1 MGQVGGKAQLDE
13 TYFVQKVKLGQGTFG
28 TVWRA
33 RDRANGHTVAIK
45 QLDKASLP
53 RRGVSRKD
61 IEREV
66 SMMKAC
72 DHINITKLF
81 DTFEDDTSIYLA
93 LEYCDGG
100 DFGDKVNE
108 IGLAMTEV
116 MVAEWMRQIS
126 AALDHLHAKSICHR
140 DIKPDN
146 FMVADERLLKLADF
160 GLAVYVPPGTLLT
173 DKCGTPAFM
182 APEQHQM
189 PRLSRGYS
197 FAADMWAAGV
207 SMYMVM
213 FGGKHPF
220 LTSRGGL
227 DEKLLLNGTL
237 DFRDTENV
245 AAKGLNFLGLGH
257 IAQLR
262 FSDHCR
268 SFCQNMVV
276 PNQEARLT
284 ARAALQ
290 SPWIQAAAPP
300 VIIPKP
306 KAGPTRASSVEPL
319 PVEPPIGARQRNA
332 SMERPS
338 GYPKAPAA
346 GGAAAGAAA
355 AAAPLKFLAQKT
367 AAAAGAATGAV
378 RRFAPGG
385 GAPSPPSMPSPAP
398 GPPAAELQRHREL
411 EGENR
416 RLRGELEQV
425 KEKEK
430 RQVQDLQ
437 KQKTK
442 DASALDR
449 TAVAA
454 EQVPDSSLGLFSN
467 RILPVGTRCRYD
479 PTSSSG
485 HGLLAATVEGY
496 NEDDGT
502 YNLDIRKHASPD
514 RIAPVRDAS
523 VREAWSRG
531 FLVAYFSDS
540 VKKWLPAVIQSY
552 NIDDFTY
559 NLDIREHAD
568 CDRIRAQLDRRFAP
582 VHMSDAG
589 PPVVAAGSD
598 PSKTAS
604 ARKSGRETTR
614 HFKDSAGAEGPMRTP
629 SPEGHVA
636 GPGVVMSP
644 AGGSPLIHVGPGFW
658 CLVPEH
664 GLAVIDSWKR
674 EDNSVEV
681 ELGACGGQKLQV
693 KFEVLRAPN
702 ELRCCWPKG
711 TAVSYS
717 SASAGGWIDAHV
729 VSFNGHTLRYDLDV
743 RMEAD
748 PDKVRPR

>member
-33 RDRANGHTVAIK
+33 RHRANGHTVAIK

-116 MVAEWMRQIS
+116 MVAEWMQQIC
-126 AALDHLHAKSICHR
+126 AALDHLHAKNICHR

-189 PRLSRGYS
+189 PRLSRGYN

-237 DFRDTENV
+237 DFRDTEHV

-276 PNQEARLT
+276 PNQETRLT

-290 SPWIQAAAPP
+290 SPWLQAARPPAP
-300 VIIPKP
+300 KAR
-306 KAGPTRASSVEPL
+306 AGPTRASSVEPL
-319 PVEPPIGARQRNA
+319 PVETPMRARQRNA

-338 GYPKAPAA
+338 GHPKAAAA

-355 AAAPLKFLAQKT
+355 AVAPVKFLAQKT
-367 AAAAGAATGAV
+367 AAAAGAAAGAV
-378 RRFAPGG
+378 KRLAPGA
-385 GAPSPPSMPSPAP
+385 GAAAPSMPSPPP
-398 GPPAAELQRHREL
+398 GPTAAELQRQREL
-411 EGENR
+411 EEIR
-416 RLRGELEQV
+416 RLQAALEQ
-425 KEKEK
+425 EK
-430 RQVQDLQ
+430 RQVHDLQ

-442 DASALDR
+442 DASALER
-449 TAVAA
+449 TAVS

-467 RILPVGTRCRYD
+467 KILAAGTRCRYD

-485 HGLLAATVEGY
+485 HGLLAAVVEGY

-523 VREAWSRG
+523 VREAWPRG

-540 VKKWLPAVIQSY
+540 VKKWLPAEIKSY
-552 NIDDFTY
+552 NVDDFTY

-582 VHMSDAG
+582 VHMSDVG

-598 PSKTAS
+598 LSKTSS
-604 ARKSGRETTR
+604 ARKPARETTR

-629 SPEGHVA
+629 SPEGVVA
-636 GPGVVMSP
+636 PGVVMSP
-644 AGGSPLIHVGPGFW
+644 AGATPSIHVGPGFW

-702 ELRCCWPKG
+702 ESRCCWPKG
-711 TAVSYS
+711 TAVSYLS
-717 SASAGGWIDAHV
+717 PSAGGWIDAQV
-729 VSFNGHTLRYDLDV
+729 VTFNGHTLRYDLDV

-748 PDKVRPR
+748 PDKIRPR